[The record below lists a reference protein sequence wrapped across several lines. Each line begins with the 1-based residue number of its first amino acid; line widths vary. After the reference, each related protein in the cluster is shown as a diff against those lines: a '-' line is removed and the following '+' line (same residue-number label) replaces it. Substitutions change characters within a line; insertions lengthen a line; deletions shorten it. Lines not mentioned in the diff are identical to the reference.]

1 MADNRTRVLPS
12 WGDEEL
18 GLLDKGGFEFDSI
31 GLRGRDETIGVIQ
44 GVVSN
49 LLLEEQQQPTH
60 GAYTILIA
68 SGHVRS
74 GKTRIGQEVFQIVSQ
89 MIAPERKAL
98 YVPVNLGN
106 GQGFESSF
114 DAHVTPSEALGARMV
129 HGYFATTMGL
139 LKAISAAKAIDVI
152 AAAGE
157 GRHRRPIVVH
167 VDEHC
172 QYIREYAKYLQWQSM
187 DRDADEDD
195 FLEQGR
201 QKVAQMLDA
210 LVAIATAPVPSQRRT
225 LIVVLSGTSL
235 GDVVSPPPQGESM
248 YQLVPLKLP
257 VLNPQ
262 LCREL
267 AWERID
273 WQLERVAAMNLRIPW
288 PEKATVVR
296 SPLLEVALA
305 DTGGLPGWVVELG
318 GLACSYH
325 VYKTES
331 YVRAIHDAVK
341 QYHPKPTNPKQIE
354 RAVLVGLARPP
365 LVWSSELLPDVADTS
380 ENAPSLSG
388 RKRKRRA
395 WTVQDACDSGS
406 IHVVET
412 TKGSVEIRIPAAVMA
427 SYRSFEQIRI
437 PCDIDTM
444 CGVVTN
450 RNGGWTWQHFQS
462 AHICYLA
469 AVLQA
474 IAATHDQFWTRQ
486 GHTLTLSN
494 VLSSVS
500 PSSHAILE
508 KVLTPQGSF
517 DALDIIKD
525 GTQCIPR
532 ETAKS
537 KVHMVNTTDL
547 DHMHQALA
555 GTPIIDAYVNLKLC
569 GGGESLAAGTATVDE
584 SATLFIQYK
593 HSKLEPEAQVKI
605 SEMNDTVTKLET
617 YLSGYESHWGGRPW
631 IFLWVT
637 NRAIVEN
644 ATPHPHLLWVGK
656 DNLMDHAPLI
666 GRRGLIPK
674 EDERID
680 Y

>member
-18 GLLDKGGFEFDSI
+18 CQLDKGGFEFDSI

-44 GVVSN
+44 GVVTN
-49 LLLEEQQQPTH
+49 LLQLEEQQQQTH

-89 MIAPERKAL
+89 RMERNAL

-106 GQGFESSF
+106 GNGFESRF
-114 DAHVTPSEALGARMV
+114 DAHVTPGEALGARMV
-129 HGYFATTMGL
+129 HGYFATTMGH
-139 LKAISAAKAIDVI
+139 LKAISAAKAIDRIVGE
-152 AAAGE
+152 GE
-157 GRHRRPIVVH
+157 GRPRRPIVVH
-167 VDEHC
+167 VDEHS
-172 QYIREYAKYLQWQSM
+172 QYIRAYAKYLQWQSM

-201 QKVAQMLDA
+201 QKLVQMLDA

-257 VLNPQ
+257 VLNPH

-267 AWERID
+267 AWERIN
-273 WQLERVAAMNLRIPW
+273 WQLERVAAMNLRIPV

-341 QYHPKPTNPKQIE
+341 QYLPKPTNPE
-354 RAVLVGLARPP
+354 RVEISVLVGLARPP
-365 LVWSSELLPDVADTS
+365 LVWSSELLPAVVDTS
-380 ENAPSLSG
+380 ENAPSMSG
-388 RKRKRRA
+388 RKRKRLA
-395 WTVQDACDSGS
+395 WTVQDASDSGS
-406 IHVVET
+406 VNVVET
-412 TKGSVEIRIPAAVMA
+412 TKGAVEVRIPAAVMA
-427 SYRSFEQIRI
+427 SYQSFEQIRI

-450 RNGGWTWQHFQS
+450 RTGWTWQHFQS

-469 AVLQA
+469 AVLNA

-486 GHTLTLSN
+486 GHTVTLSN
-494 VLSSVS
+494 LLSSVS
-500 PSSHAILE
+500 PSRHAILE
-508 KVLTPQGSF
+508 KVLSPQGSF
-517 DALDIIKD
+517 DALNIIKD
-525 GTQCIPR
+525 GTHCIPR
-532 ETAKS
+532 ETATS
-537 KVHMVNTTDL
+537 RVHMVNTTDL

-555 GTPIIDAYVNLKLC
+555 GTPIIDAFVNLKLS

-584 SATLFIQYK
+584 STTLFLQYK
-593 HSKLEPEAQVKI
+593 HGTLESEALVKI
-605 SEMNDTVTKLET
+605 SEMNDTVTQLET
-617 YLSGYESHWGGRPW
+617 YLSGSESNWGGRPW

-644 ATPHPHLLWVGK
+644 ATPHPKLLWVGK